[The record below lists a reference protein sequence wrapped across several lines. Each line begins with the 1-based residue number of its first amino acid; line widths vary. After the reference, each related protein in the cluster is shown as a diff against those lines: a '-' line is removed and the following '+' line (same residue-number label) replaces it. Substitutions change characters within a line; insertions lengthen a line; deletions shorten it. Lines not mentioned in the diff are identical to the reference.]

1 MKKGHKD
8 LESEDKQIMFDM
20 IKCRLAREL
29 QREGW
34 QAGKANALC
43 SRKNVHEQGEIGFVK
58 ASISHVVTGIETHS
72 NDSLKRA
79 CEPQGGTQM
88 AVLRLCGNKWQELD
102 TAWRHEP
109 RETSEPTVTSTAE

>member
-1 MKKGHKD
+1 MHRVKKGHKD
-8 LESEDKQIMFDM
+8 LESEDKQIMLDM

-58 ASISHVVTGIETHS
+58 ASISHIVTGIERHS
-72 NDSLKRA
+72 NDSLKQA

-88 AVLRLCGNKWQELD
+88 AVFREVMWEQV
-102 TAWRHEP
+102 ARVRHSLEA
-109 RETSEPTVTSTAE
+109 RTKRDI